1 MTAEPRSGESDG
13 SIGGIMSAI
22 KIEWKD
28 GSKVEFGVTR
38 LPNRVNPALYKMRG
52 ANVDVLAYFRSED
65 DAENFERLLDYI
77 IERTSNNAI
86 SRKNSAN
93 VDIE

>member
-1 MTAEPRSGESDG
+1 
-13 SIGGIMSAI
+13 MSAI

-52 ANVDVLAYFRSED
+52 ANVDVLAYFRSNG
-65 DAENFERLLDYI
+65 DAEDFERLLDYI
-77 IERTSNNAI
+77 IERTSNGGLEPRGNRVGPEPLLAD
-86 SRKNSAN
+86 SDSQPKG
-93 VDIE
+93 E